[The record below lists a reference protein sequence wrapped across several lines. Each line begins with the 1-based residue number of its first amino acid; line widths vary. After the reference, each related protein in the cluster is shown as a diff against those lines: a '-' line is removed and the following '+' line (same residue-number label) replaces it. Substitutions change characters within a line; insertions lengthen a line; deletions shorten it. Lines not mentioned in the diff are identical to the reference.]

1 MAIAEREL
9 VPPTHKRLYTEDEY
23 LVLEAAAQEKS
34 EYVNA
39 EIRPMSG
46 GTYYHGAIS
55 GHLITALNVA
65 LSDTECVAAS
75 SDVKVRAAGNLFYPD
90 VGVVCGPPVYHG
102 RSRVVITNPILV
114 AEVLSRSTSGID
126 RGDKMRDYLEIETL
140 TVYLL
145 ISQTEPR
152 VEMFSR
158 REDSGWSYDTVS
170 RIEAILSIPALSIS
184 LKLADV
190 YRRIVF
196 EAAEEL

>member
-9 VPPTHKRLYTEDEY
+9 APLTHKRLYTEAEY
-23 LVLEAAAQEKS
+23 LAREETAEERS
-34 EYVNA
+34 EYING

-75 SDVKVRAAGNLFYPD
+75 SDVKVRAAGNMFYPD
-90 VGVVCGPPVYHG
+90 VSVVCGLPVYHG

-114 AEVLSRSTSGID
+114 AEVSSPSTEGFDRSE
-126 RGDKMRDYLEIETL
+126 KMRDYLQIETL
-140 TVYLL
+140 EVYILVTQ
-145 ISQTEPR
+145 SEPR
-152 VEMFSR
+152 LEM
-158 REDSGWSYDTVS
+158 VS
-170 RIEAILSIPALSIS
+170 RQADGSWKTETATGLDASLAIPALSIS

-190 YRRIVF
+190 YRRVVF

>member
-9 VPPTHKRLYTEDEY
+9 LAPTKNRLYTEEEY
-23 LVLEAAAQEKS
+23 LALEEAAEEKS
-34 EYVNA
+34 EYING

-75 SDVKVRAAGNLFYPD
+75 SDVKVRAAGSMFYPD
-90 VGVVCGPPVYHG
+90 VSVVCGPPIYHG
-102 RSRVVITNPILV
+102 RTHVVVTNPILV
-114 AEVLSRSTSGID
+114 AEVSSPSTEGFDRSR
-126 RGDKMRDYLEIETL
+126 KMRDYFEVLSL
-140 TVYLL
+140 QVYLL
-145 ISQTEPR
+145 VSQTEPR
-152 VEMFSR
+152 LEMFSR
-158 REDSGWSYDTVS
+158 QENGNWRYETV
-170 RIEAILSIPALSIS
+170 AGMDAALTIPALSIS

-190 YRRIVF
+190 YRRVVF